1 MAIIAIS
8 RQVAAL
14 GDEISASLAQKTG
27 YRFINRQEIEK
38 RIVDLG
44 FPEDKLKKYDE
55 KKPGFFASLV
65 KDRDEYLN
73 YLQTAVL
80 EAAENLLLY

>member
-14 GDEISASLAQKTG
+14 GDEISKALSEKLG
-27 YRFINRQEIEK
+27 YRFVNRKELEK

-44 FPEDKLKKYDE
+44 FSPEKLKKYDE
-55 KKPGFFASLV
+55 RKPGFFASG
-65 KDRDEYLN
+65 KRPR
-73 YLQTAVL
+73 
-80 EAAENLLLY
+80 